1 MILGVHHTAI
11 STGDIQR
18 LIGFYTGLLG
28 FTLVHRHEWEPGAP
42 VQNRLLGTQG
52 AQAQMAM
59 LRHHNCFLELFQFS
73 SPEPEMRDREQRL
86 FGAGLTHIGLVVS
99 DIRGEYARL
108 LAAGMPFNSEP
119 LARPGLTAVYG
130 RDPDGNV
137 VELLEFHDPDQ
148 VFAPHWQM
156 PDTV

>member
-11 STGDIQR
+11 STFDIDR

-42 VQNRLLGTQG
+42 VQNKLLGTQG
-52 AQAQMAM
+52 AKAQMAM
-59 LRHHNCFLELFQFS
+59 MRHNNCFLELFQFA
-73 SPEPEMRDREQRL
+73 SPEPQVRDREQRL
-86 FGAGLTHIGLVVS
+86 FGAGLTHLGLIVS
-99 DIRGEYARL
+99 DIGAEYERL
-108 LAAGMPFNSEP
+108 LAAGMQFNSEP
-119 LARPGLTAVYG
+119 LERPGLTAVYG

-148 VFAPHWQM
+148 PFRPHWALPEQG
-156 PDTV
+156 

>member
-11 STGDIQR
+11 STRDIGR

-52 AQAQMAM
+52 VQAQMAM

-73 SPEPEMRDREQRL
+73 SPEAEGRDYEQRL
-86 FGAGLTHIGLVVS
+86 LGAGLTHLGLVVS
-99 DIRGEYARL
+99 DIRAEHARL
-108 LAAGMPFNSEP
+108 RAAGMQFNSEP
-119 LARPGLTAVYG
+119 LERPGLTAVYG

-137 VELLEFHDPDQ
+137 VELLEFHDPTQ
-148 VFAPHWQM
+148 PFRPHWAL
-156 PDTV
+156 PDH

>member
-1 MILGVHHTAI
+1 MILGIHHAAI
-11 STGDIQR
+11 STHDIER

-28 FTLVHRHEWEPGAP
+28 FTLVHRREWEPGAP
-42 VQNRLLGTQG
+42 VQNQLLGTQG

-59 LRHHNCFLELFQFS
+59 LRQKNSYLELFQFS
-73 SPEPEMRDREQRL
+73 SPEPETRDRAQRL
-86 FGAGLTHIGLVVS
+86 FGAGLTHIGLAVS
-99 DIRGEYARL
+99 DLRAEYARL
-108 LAAGMPFNSEP
+108 LAAGMQFNSEP
-119 LARPGLTAVYG
+119 LERPGLTAVYG

-156 PDTV
+156 PETA